1 MRSTLFSF
9 FLATSLASP
18 FIQADLSTI
27 QVTYGKPQNKTEAA
41 NLELLQQSDVVKIFS
56 DLVDSEFKLKYPIK
70 LKFGAEDGPLYDPA
84 NHELMMPYSFLEESQ
99 QRFAKA
105 KYEKTGVSVNEATLD
120 AVQHTLFHELA
131 HALIAMYDLP
141 IVGKEEDAADNLA
154 TVLLIEYLDDGAE
167 VAISAADLFDLE
179 GEEVQELG
187 EADFWDEHSLD
198 AQRYYTTMCHVY
210 GSDPQKYKEVKTEA
224 GFDKERAET
233 CSDDYTLVR
242 ENWFKLL
249 KPIMK
254 NPT

>member
-1 MRSTLFSF
+1 
-9 FLATSLASP
+9 
-18 FIQADLSTI
+18 
-27 QVTYGKPQNKTEAA
+27 
-41 NLELLQQSDVVKIFS
+41 
-56 DLVDSEFKLKYPIK
+56 
-70 LKFGAEDGPLYDPA
+70 
-84 NHELMMPYSFLEESQ
+84 
-99 QRFAKA
+99 
-105 KYEKTGVSVNEATLD
+105 KYEETGVSAQDAMLD

-179 GEEVQELG
+179 GEDVKELS

-198 AQRYYTTMCHVY
+198 TQRYYTTMCHIY
-210 GSDPQKYKEVKTEA
+210 GSDPKKYKDVKVDA

-233 CSDDYTLVR
+233 CSDDYELVR

-254 NPT
+254 NPA

>member
-1 MRSTLFSF
+1 MRLSLLSLF
-9 FLATSLASP
+9 LVASLASS
-18 FIQADLSTI
+18 FTYAEASKI
-27 QVTYGKPQNKTEAA
+27 QVTYAKPKSKIEAT
-41 NLELLQQSDVVKIFS
+41 NLELLQASEVVQVFTE
-56 DLVDSEFKLKYPIK
+56 LVDSEFKLKYPIK
-70 LKFGAEDGPLYDPA
+70 VRFGADDGPLYDPES
-84 NHELMMPYSFLEESQ
+84 HELMIPYGFLEEAQ

-105 KYEKTGVSVNEATLD
+105 KYEKTGVSVEDATLD

-154 TVLLIEYLDDGAE
+154 TVLLIEYLEEGAE

-179 GEEVQELG
+179 GEDVQELA

-210 GSDPQKYKEVKTEA
+210 GSDPKNYQDVKNDA

-233 CSDDYTLVR
+233 CSDEYELVR

-249 KPIMK
+249 KPLMK
-254 NPT
+254 NPA